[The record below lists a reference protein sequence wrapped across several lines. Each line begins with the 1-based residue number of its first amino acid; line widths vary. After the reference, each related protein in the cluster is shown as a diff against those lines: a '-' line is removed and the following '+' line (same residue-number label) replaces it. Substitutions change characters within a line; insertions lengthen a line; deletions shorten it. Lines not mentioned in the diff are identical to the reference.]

1 MKNILKLLTISLFAT
16 LTSCVNSDDYGTPDL
31 SGECSN
37 LTATKNTPDILAM
50 ATSNI
55 QQFGPAYDNDIIE
68 AIVTSSDEGGNFY
81 KSISLISLDGTK
93 GFSMPLDD
101 YNLYT
106 KYEPGSKVFIKLKG
120 NFIQYNNTTSTVE
133 IGSNYQGKVGRISGV
148 FYKDVVKR
156 SCEDNVGEDNI
167 VNHITI
173 AQAKNNSYIN
183 KLVEFDDVQ
192 FSDTSIGHNYFDK
205 DLNPFPTWTA
215 TNHLITD
222 ADGNTM
228 IVRVSQY
235 ANFSGNPVASGNGKI
250 RGVLTKYNSDY
261 QFMIRTEADV
271 KLDNPRVVPFFE
283 ETFSTNFDNWIKYN
297 VTGTQVWSLDPQYG
311 NPGACAKMSGYSSSN
326 QPNNED
332 WLISPA
338 INMSSITSATLTF
351 QTATKFTGNPLQ
363 VYISTNYSGSG
374 SPVSATWTPVNGN
387 LSPSTGNYVWTNS
400 GQINISSY
408 AGNTIRVAFKYT
420 STTSAAATWEVDNV
434 KIEAN

>member
-1 MKNILKLLTISLFAT
+1 MKNLLKLLTITLFAA
-16 LTSCVNSDDYGTPDL
+16 LASCVNSDDYGTPDL

-81 KSISLISLDGTK
+81 KSISLMSLDGTK

-133 IGSNYQGKVGRISGV
+133 IGSNYQGKVGRISGI

-173 AQAKNNSYIN
+173 AQANNNSYIN
-183 KLVEFDDVQ
+183 KLVEFDNVQ
-192 FSDTSIGHNYFDK
+192 FTDASIGHTYFDK
-205 DLNPFPTWTA
+205 DLNPVSTFTA
-215 TNHLITD
+215 TNHLIRD
-222 ADGNTM
+222 ADGNKI

-235 ANFSGNPVASGNGKI
+235 ANFSGNQVPSGNGKI
-250 RGVLTKYNSDY
+250 RGVLTKYNGDY

-271 KLDNPRVVPFFE
+271 KLTNPRVLPFYL
-283 ETFSTNFDNWIKYN
+283 ETFQTTFDDWTKYN
-297 VTGTQVWSLDPQYG
+297 VTGAQVWSLSDVG
-311 NPGACAKMSGYSSSN
+311 NPGKCADMNGFASGA
-326 QPNNED
+326 QTNED
-332 WLISPA
+332 WLISPSLDLTSVSSA
-338 INMSSITSATLTF
+338 ILSY
-351 QTATKFTGNPLQ
+351 QTAKNFTGNAIQ
-363 VYISTNYSGSG
+363 VLISTNYVGSAAP
-374 SPVSATWTPVNGN
+374 STATWTPLGGSIATASNFTWKDSGDVSLASYLN
-387 LSPSTGNYVWTNS
+387 NS
-400 GQINISSY
+400 NVRI
-408 AGNTIRVAFKYT
+408 AFKYT
-420 STTSAAATWEVDNV
+420 SNTSGAAQWRVDNV
-434 KIEAN
+434 RID

>member
-1 MKNILKLLTISLFAT
+1 MKNLLKLLTITLFAA

-81 KSISLISLDGTK
+81 KSISLMSLDGTK

-133 IGSNYQGKVGRISGV
+133 IGSNYQGKVGRISGI

-173 AQAKNNSYIN
+173 AQANNNSYIN
-183 KLVEFDDVQ
+183 KLVEFDNVQ
-192 FSDTSIGHNYFDK
+192 FTDASIGHTYFDK
-205 DLNPFPTWTA
+205 DLNPVSTFTA
-215 TNHLITD
+215 TNHLIRD
-222 ADGNTM
+222 ADGNKI

-235 ANFSGNPVASGNGKI
+235 ANFSGNQVPSGNGKI
-250 RGVLTKYNSDY
+250 RGVLTKYNGDY

-271 KLDNPRVVPFFE
+271 KLTNPRVLPFYL
-283 ETFSTNFDNWIKYN
+283 ETFQTTFDDWTKYN
-297 VTGTQVWSLDPQYG
+297 VTGAQVWSLSDVG
-311 NPGACAKMSGYSSSN
+311 NPGKCADMNGFASGA
-326 QPNNED
+326 QTNED
-332 WLISPA
+332 WLISPSLDLTSVSSA
-338 INMSSITSATLTF
+338 ILSY
-351 QTATKFTGNPLQ
+351 QTAKNFTGNAIQ
-363 VYISTNYSGSG
+363 VLISTNYVGSAAP
-374 SPVSATWTPVNGN
+374 STATWTPLGGSIATASNFTWKDSGDVSLASYLN
-387 LSPSTGNYVWTNS
+387 NS
-400 GQINISSY
+400 NVRI
-408 AGNTIRVAFKYT
+408 AFKYT
-420 STTSAAATWEVDNV
+420 SNTSGAAQWRVDNV
-434 KIEAN
+434 RID